1 MVAVLGSAGRTE
13 KFKDCMRLVEWVHY
27 KLSIVP
33 EDIKI
38 LKINP
43 IKEPLSTL

>member
-1 MVAVLGSAGRTE
+1 MVVVLGSAGRSE

-38 LKINP
+38 PKINTL
-43 IKEPLSTL
+43 KESLSPL